1 MNTVYDLSAFLTTAA
16 ILYYCN
22 NHYGFQSLLPMMEN
36 KRILNC
42 KKCTDL

>member
-22 NHYGFQSLLPMMEN
+22 NHYFVAYDGKQKNFKLQKMY
-36 KRILNC
+36 
-42 KKCTDL
+42 